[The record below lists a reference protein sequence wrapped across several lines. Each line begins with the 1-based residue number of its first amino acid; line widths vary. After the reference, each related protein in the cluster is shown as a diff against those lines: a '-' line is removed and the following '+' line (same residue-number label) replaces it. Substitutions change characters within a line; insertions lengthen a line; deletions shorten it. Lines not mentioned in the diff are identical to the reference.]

1 MSLSERLKVA
11 EQARRRSSANPSTAD
26 PADTPGAAAGQP
38 AVLDVSGSGAA
49 VIDLTSAPSAAPAGI
64 TYSPLR
70 SADGSGAFTDVGAST
85 RVRTAGIVCPRCGG
99 PTQLDL
105 FDQVHQTAS
114 LSCSSCFH
122 MFRVEL
128 GD

>member
-11 EQARRRSSANPSTAD
+11 EQVRRGSAPPDPARRPEATLDLSADRAPVVD
-26 PADTPGAAAGQP
+26 LR
-38 AVLDVSGSGAA
+38 AVP
-49 VIDLTSAPSAAPAGI
+49 SAPSPSSEQRFDAI
-64 TYSPLR
+64 SYSPVR
-70 SADGSGAFTDVGAST
+70 SGDGSSAFTDVSPAT
-85 RVRTAGIVCPRCGG
+85 RVRTAGIVCPRCGSA
-99 PTQLDL
+99 TQLDL

-128 GD
+128 GDLDT